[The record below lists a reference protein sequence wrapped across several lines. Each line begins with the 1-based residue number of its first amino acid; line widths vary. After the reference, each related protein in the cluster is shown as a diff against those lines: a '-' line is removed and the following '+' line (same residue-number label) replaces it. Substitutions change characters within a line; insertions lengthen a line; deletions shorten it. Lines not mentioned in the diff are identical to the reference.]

1 MKRMRRI
8 KGKEEELE
16 REVEEGKE
24 WEEIIKKIEE
34 MSGEEK
40 GLMEEVMERNF
51 REKLGK
57 EREKMEKKEDK
68 DKKIDEIM
76 RILSKYMK

>member
-1 MKRMRRI
+1 
-8 KGKEEELE
+8 
-16 REVEEGKE
+16 
-24 WEEIIKKIEE
+24 
-34 MSGEEK
+34 
-40 GLMEEVMERNF
+40 MERNF